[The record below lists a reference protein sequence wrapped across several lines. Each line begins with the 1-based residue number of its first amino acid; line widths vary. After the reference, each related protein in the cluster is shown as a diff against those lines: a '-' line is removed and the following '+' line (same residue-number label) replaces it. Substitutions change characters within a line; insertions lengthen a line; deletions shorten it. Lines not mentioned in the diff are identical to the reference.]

1 VIRGFELAVWRV
13 RRIWLVVEAAIGEG
27 AAESFM
33 EEQKQERNVNAFGRQ
48 PVGVATAITLQKA
61 MAFQLAQILAELVE
75 SVRFRGQLKRSE
87 NCLVNLFG
95 RPAADGAAVVQEDLQ
110 QPDNPGVMDFDA
122 GVAD

>member
-1 VIRGFELAVWRV
+1 M
-13 RRIWLVVEAAIGEG
+13 VEAAVGEG
-27 AAESFM
+27 TAESFM

-95 RPAADGAAVVQEDLQ
+95 GPAADGAAVVQENLQ
-110 QPDNPGVMDFDA
+110 QPDSPGVMDFDA